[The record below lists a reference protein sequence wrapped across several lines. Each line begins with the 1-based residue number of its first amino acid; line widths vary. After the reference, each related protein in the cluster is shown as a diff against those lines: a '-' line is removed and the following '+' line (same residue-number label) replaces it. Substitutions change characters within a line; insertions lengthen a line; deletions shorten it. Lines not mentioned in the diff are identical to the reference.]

1 MIRSARSLAAPIGV
15 ALAGLAVVVGVL
27 MVVSPGSS
35 DGIATPMPQESG
47 DDGDADGPVTLAAL
61 DVTQYEVFLS
71 RDPFESLRPDVVP
84 APTTTA
90 TPRATATPTPGATPT
105 TGVTPTPT
113 PTATEP
119 DGCQQGAQVVCSGRT
134 VALIDVFED
143 AEGAG
148 AVVQVDSTLY
158 TVRDGEIFAGS
169 FLVESIEPPCT
180 TLLFG
185 DDRFT
190 LCEGEAV
197 LK

>member
-15 ALAGLAVVVGVL
+15 ALAGLAVVVAVL
-27 MVVSPGSS
+27 MVVSPPSS
-35 DGIATPMPQESG
+35 GGVATPLPQESG
-47 DDGDADGPVTLAAL
+47 DEADTDTAATLAAL
-61 DVTQYEVFLS
+61 DVTRYEVFLS
-71 RDPFESLRPDVVP
+71 RDPFEPLRPNVVP

-90 TPRATATPTPGATPT
+90 TPGVTPTATPTPGTTPTPGATPT
-105 TGVTPTPT
+105 PT
-113 PTATEP
+113 PTAP

-143 AEGAG
+143 AQGSG

-169 FLVESIEPPCT
+169 FLVESIEPPCV